1 MRPIDDRL
9 WAACAL
15 LESSVGEDG
24 QGGSAGDRRLKC
36 RATCETDGREIGID
50 ALVMRN

>member
-1 MRPIDDRL
+1 MIDYGPL
-9 WAACAL
+9 AL
-15 LESSVGEDG
+15 CWKAPSTQDG
-24 QGGSAGDRRLKC
+24 QGSSAGDRRLKC